1 MSVHLDDYQELLE
14 GLSPEAQELLHANWT
29 SATRVFSPRGLDN
42 YLKGAAA
49 LKGLGR
55 GPAMVLAWIEQA
67 PLVAAEV
74 GEDVVGELAHAAL
87 TMASKTSGAVIEM
100 MIATAP
106 TAAAATAPASPFRDR
121 ATCRSCRRH

>member
-14 GLSPEAQELLHANWT
+14 GLSPEERERLDANWPA
-29 SATRVFSPRGLDN
+29 ATRAFSPRGIDN

-67 PLVAAEV
+67 PQVSTEV
-74 GEDVVGELAHAAL
+74 GEDVVGELARGPVPPVGLLVQSLAHDPVDVAL
-87 TMASKTSGAVIEM
+87 EPSNQ
-100 MIATAP
+100 
-106 TAAAATAPASPFRDR
+106 PFE
-121 ATCRSCRRH
+121 